1 MNKIGKLL
9 LFLLVLSGVFG
20 CSSTGTKDMDEK
32 YLSVS
37 AEYKGNGFLDI
48 HGEYDEWF
56 WGLDNIRG
64 KYEGK
69 DTIILSAVASRSGE
83 DEIFH
88 RMQIPATVNRV
99 KFGSVVL
106 WDRNEAVEKILEK
119 KEEVAALPQ
128 VKSGK
133 KSEPE
138 KTVSKEDRDR
148 QEVVSPAGKRITYL
162 KIGSE
167 KITAFTPQNLD
178 FEEIFW
184 GRISAIIPGKP
195 QTLECENIAFSPEF
209 NADLINKFADLEIL
223 EIRGTVSAQSA
234 DFSTLKLP
242 KLKKLI
248 VDRMEISGLEKAE
261 IPHLEEFYLNDT
273 RLVPL
278 GKTALP
284 EKLEHLHT
292 VGIQAFAGNFDFDS
306 LAGKPLKSL
315 RIHGDCSSFEFLR
328 NMPLEFLQLSGF
340 YTESAALNILHSL
353 PLKTLILKPLR
364 RLSDWRFLAGIKP
377 EILDITCLTAGNF
390 SPELLKDMPLK
401 ILRLSCIGDFG
412 DAWMSCK
419 DMPLTEFVLRN
430 GTVPE
435 NFLLSK
441 HIERLALFQ
450 NCRWNTSEP
459 INFLNKLHGIKHLA
473 VWQGVEVKN
482 GKPVGMIDPKLNW
495 NRYRGWTVESLAVST
510 VNLDFIRNLPKLKR
524 LAVRESSTYTGK
536 HGIAFGAL
544 KNRDFDVVIFPAAL
558 KQHTEREM
566 LRRNIKVKNPD
577 AVDMIRA
584 FR

>member
-37 AEYKGNGFLDI
+37 AEYKENGFLDI

-138 KTVSKEDRDR
+138 KIASKEDRDR

-184 GRISAIIPGKP
+184 GRTSAIIPGKP